1 MRNISIQTTQHVSID
16 YKLATLQWRLYAFII
31 DMLIIAYGAF
41 MYYQTV
47 LQISDG
53 LYAMLPLL
61 GWVWCYSLLFEV
73 LLRGRT
79 PGKLAL
85 SIRAARADGQETGFT
100 EYFLR
105 WVFRTV
111 DIWGSFG
118 AIGALMISGTARMQ
132 RLGDLLAD
140 TVVISTES
148 GDHVALSSLFQL
160 RTEQNYQV
168 SYPQVKQLREED
180 IMFIRKALIREK
192 RYGNRAH
199 AALLEQLSRKT
210 CDLLGMDPP
219 PDKQQVRL
227 FLRKV
232 VEDYVVITR

>member
-16 YKLATLQWRLYAFII
+16 YRLATLQWRLYAFII
-31 DMLIIAYGAF
+31 DVLVIAFGVF
-41 MYYQTV
+41 LYYQTV
-47 LQISDG
+47 LQLSTS
-53 LYAMLPLL
+53 LYAMLPMF

-85 SIRAARADGQETGFT
+85 SIRAVRADGQETGFT

-105 WVFRTV
+105 WVFRSV

-118 AIGALMISGTARMQ
+118 SIGALMISGTARMQ

-148 GDHVALSSLFQL
+148 GERVDLSSLFQL
-160 RTEQNYQV
+160 RTEESYQV
-168 SYPQVKQLREED
+168 TYPKVKQLREED
-180 IMFIRKALIREK
+180 VMYIRQALIRER

-199 AALLEQLSRKT
+199 EELLVQLVQKT
-210 CDLLGMDPP
+210 CTLLGMEVPRDLPA
-219 PDKQQVRL
+219 RN
-227 FLRKV
+227 FLRKL

>member
-1 MRNISIQTTQHVSID
+1 
-16 YKLATLQWRLYAFII
+16 
-31 DMLIIAYGAF
+31 
-41 MYYQTV
+41 
-47 LQISDG
+47 
-53 LYAMLPLL
+53 
-61 GWVWCYSLLFEV
+61 
-73 LLRGRT
+73 
-79 PGKLAL
+79 
-85 SIRAARADGQETGFT
+85 
-100 EYFLR
+100 
-105 WVFRTV
+105 
-111 DIWGSFG
+111 
-118 AIGALMISGTARMQ
+118 MQ

-148 GDHVALSSLFQL
+148 GDHVELSSLFQL

-199 AALLEQLSRKT
+199 TVLLEQLSRKT
-210 CDLLGMDPP
+210 CELLGMDPP
-219 PDKQQVRL
+219 SDKQQVRL

>member
-16 YKLATLQWRLYAFII
+16 YRLASLEWRLCAFII
-31 DMLIIAYGAF
+31 DALIIAFGSF

-47 LQISDG
+47 LQFTNSV
-53 LYAMLPLL
+53 YAMLPLL
-61 GWVWCYSLLFEV
+61 GWIWCYSLMFEV

-79 PGKLAL
+79 PGKLAV
-85 SIRAARADGQETGFT
+85 SIRAVRADGQETGFT

-105 WVFRTV
+105 WVFRSV

-118 AIGALMISGTARMQ
+118 SIGALMISGTARMQ

-148 GDHVALSSLFQL
+148 GDHVELSSLFQL

-168 SYPQVKQLREED
+168 SYPQVRQLREED
-180 IMFIRKALIREK
+180 VMFIRKALIREK

-199 AALLEQLSRKT
+199 AELLEQLSRKT
-210 CDLLGMDPP
+210 CELLGIDPP
-219 PDKQQVRL
+219 PEKQVRL